1 MRWLGAELFVLLLP
15 LCILYFQDESNKE
28 RITFNDE
35 YQARWTYNMELLSA
49 GIFIFKLD

>member
-1 MRWLGAELFVLLLP
+1 MDTETLITNIVKWLGAELFVLLLP

-35 YQARWTYNMELLSA
+35 
-49 GIFIFKLD
+49 